1 MVGLIYFVICLQN
14 GEIAYSLP
22 GGAGGEGLGGAGEP
36 GGAGGEGLGGA
47 VERLLENA
55 GAEELERL
63 LENAGAIAG
72 ADGAMLEN
80 AGAIA
85 GADGAMLENAGAIAE
100 AGEERR
106 ELRDWAININGNVVR
121 DWVELLSQIQTK
133 QVLEQQGYLSG
144 EVLGEEVQK
153 LEQLE
158 LERIDRI
165 EIAVANAVAN
175 VDKLEQEGGRELLLK
190 YKEKLES
197 LEG

>member
-1 MVGLIYFVICLQN
+1 
-14 GEIAYSLP
+14 
-22 GGAGGEGLGGAGEP
+22 
-36 GGAGGEGLGGA
+36 
-47 VERLLENA
+47 VERL
-55 GAEELERL
+55 
-63 LENAGAIAG
+63 
-72 ADGAMLEN
+72 LEN

-153 LEQLE
+153 KEQLE

-165 EIAVANAVAN
+165 EIAVAN

>member
-1 MVGLIYFVICLQN
+1 M
-14 GEIAYSLP
+14 
-22 GGAGGEGLGGAGEP
+22 
-36 GGAGGEGLGGA
+36 
-47 VERLLENA
+47 ERL
-55 GAEELERL
+55 
-63 LENAGAIAG
+63 
-72 ADGAMLEN
+72 LEN

-153 LEQLE
+153 KEQLE

-165 EIAVANAVAN
+165 EIAVAN